1 MSKTVFEITGFKELN
16 RKIKQLPYKLKKRE
30 MLKVLRIVAK
40 PTVAA
45 ARSQAPV
52 GVKAH
57 KRYSKKDGAV
67 LGRYLPGNL
76 KKSIGNITGK
86 RGLGRNNAVI
96 YVGAR
101 SKGKKYD
108 GYYAGM
114 VHGGTKYQSA
124 NPFMD
129 RAYNQTKGLVTADA
143 EINIAKLIQRQI
155 DKLSIK

>member
-1 MSKTVFEITGFKELN
+1 MSKSIIEIEGFKELN
-16 RKIKQLPYKLKKRE
+16 RKIKQLPDKLKKRE

-45 ARSQAPV
+45 ARAQAPV
-52 GVKAH
+52 GNKPH
-57 KRYSKKDGAV
+57 KRYSRRDGSV
-67 LGRYLPGNL
+67 LGSYLPGNL

-86 RGLGRNNAVI
+86 RGLGRQNAVI

-108 GYYAGM
+108 GYYGGM
-114 VHGGTKYQSA
+114 VHGGTVHQAA

-129 RAYNQTKGLVTADA
+129 RAYNQTKGMVTADA
-143 EINIAKLIQRQI
+143 EIKTAKLLQRQI